1 MNLLKKLYGELD
13 TIIGKDNHKVKVYL
27 ATSKRNDTFDDLKN
41 IEVLFNQ
48 DRIVNSHGYS
58 SWYVEILK
66 DDKLIVALDSMGKSL
81 PDTLRKII
89 IKNKGDFVFG
99 KNIDL
104 KSLKAFENGN
114 VYFLG
119 DSDNY
124 MLYDNDRAYRISTN
138 SKDMLNLNNRVNDLM
153 ENLIGNFN
161 SGFYNEHLFIVDTNK
176 YTQREVDGSSNKSL
190 IEKVE
195 LKAFDLDSINFTE
208 QNEYPNRV
216 YVIRN
221 DNAYGYFEIPNE
233 HLNFF
238 QQCELTQHNLTG
250 LVNKHNERMTNYS
263 SGKYITNAYRLKDM
277 FICEVCGNEHSK
289 LDHKEI
295 NGMCEFCNH
304 RVQNAF
310 DTAELDMPSDTIE
323 IKKIVRET
331 IGGAHRDT
339 TLNFLNV
346 DNERNPLFMGVELE
360 VDTGSK
366 SYDDDYDDEYDDSG
380 MEYPSDTQNAIAHKF
395 IDILS
400 PSKNA
405 YAMWDGSLING
416 FEIATHPAT
425 LKSHLKA
432 FDYKN
437 AFAYL
442 QKKSYMS
449 HNAATCGLHIH
460 LSRRYFGKTREAQ
473 LLNAAKMAY
482 IMETYWDEFV
492 GFSRRNY
499 EQLDRWS
506 RIGNLVGSVK
516 NMTYDELVRGLNRYY
531 EHDKYV
537 ALNLQH
543 PNTFELRIFR
553 GTLKYETFIATLTFV
568 DKLAKLIKKTTLN
581 DLTSIKFDD
590 IIKGRIVK
598 NYWNT
603 RNGGNV

>member
-99 KNIDL
+99 KDIDL

-250 LVNKHNERMTNYS
+250 LSNRFNERMLI

-277 FICEVCGNEHSK
+277 FVCDVCGSEYSI
-289 LDHKEI
+289 LEHKEV
-295 NGMCEFCNH
+295 NGMCEYCYRGVH
-304 RVQNAF
+304 NAF
-310 DTAELDMPSDTIE
+310 NTAELDMPSDKRE
-323 IKKIVRET
+323 IRKIVRET

-366 SYDDDYDDEYDDSG
+366 SYNDDDDDEYDDSG
-380 MEYPSDTQNAIAHKF
+380 MDYTSDTQNAIAHKF

-400 PSKNA
+400 PSKSA

-442 QKKSYMS
+442 QKKGYMS
-449 HNAATCGLHIH
+449 HNAETCGLHIH
-460 LSRRYFGKTREAQ
+460 LSRRYFGKTKATQ

-506 RIGNLVGSVK
+506 KIGNLLDSISGMSK
-516 NMTYDELVRGLNRYY
+516 SELINALNGNYK
-531 EHDKYV
+531 HDKYV

-568 DKLAKLIKKTTLN
+568 DKLAKLIKKTTLK

-590 IIKGRIVK
+590 IIKGRVVK